1 MKFSFAEVVI
11 IISIV
16 LLAFTAYDQ
25 YDKLQYANETILIQN
40 EAILK
45 QQELINHQTRYI
57 GFIETAPLVN
67 PKSSFNRAL

>member
-11 IISIV
+11 IICLV

-25 YDKLQYANETILIQN
+25 YDKLQYAKETILIQN

-57 GFIETAPLVN
+57 GFIETAPLVK
-67 PKSSFNRAL
+67 PKSSFDRAL